1 MAASSEGQGV
11 SATVK
16 VYDLEKREV
25 GEETLP
31 ADVFAAPANRT
42 LVHEAVR
49 HYLAAGR
56 AGTADTKTRG
66 EVSGAGRKLWKQKKT
81 GRARIGSIRS
91 PLWRHG
97 GTVHGPTPRSY
108 DYAFPRRKRS
118 GALRVVLSEKVRE
131 GRVLILN
138 SLDIASH
145 RTAALSEILRGLGVE
160 VGALILDEPV
170 GRNLELAARNLQR
183 CKVLRSSN
191 LNVVDLLKYDYL
203 VMTTS
208 AARRL
213 GEVLG
218 S

>member
-1 MAASSEGQGV
+1 MMDAQI
-11 SATVK
+11 K

-31 ADVFAAPANRT
+31 GGVFGAPVNRA

-49 HYLAAGR
+49 HHLASSR
-56 AGTADTKTRG
+56 AGTHDTKTRA
-66 EVSGAGRKLWKQKKT
+66 EVSGAGRKLWRQKKT

-108 DYAFPRRKRS
+108 EYRFPKQKRS
-118 GALRVVLSEKVRE
+118 GAIRAALSEKVRE
-131 GRVLILN
+131 GRVVVLKD
-138 SLDIASH
+138 LDLPSH
-145 RTAALSEILRGLGVE
+145 KSAALAKALRALGVAE
-160 VGALILDEPV
+160 GALILDEPI
-170 GRNLELAARNLQR
+170 GRNLELACRNIAR
-183 CKVLRSSN
+183 CKATRSTN
-191 LNVVDLLKYDYL
+191 VNVVDLLKYDYL
-203 VMTTS
+203 VITTA

-213 GEVLG
+213 AEVLA